1 MADPIYEIP
10 EKPVY
15 DPAIRALQDS
25 DPARA
30 TTIFNPV
37 LGQMIVNTHA
47 VKLESEANAKR
58 IEEVSKQAGEAADPA
73 NITLPGGKTL
83 TEAISDIETSKAGLN
98 SPALTG
104 TPTAPTA
111 AAGANSTQIATTA
124 FVKQQGY
131 ASAASPALTG
141 TPTAPTPTKTAN
153 NTQIATTAFVKAQGY
168 ATTAELQ
175 AAVAEAAKSAKA
187 YSHTVTASGWKQGA
201 AASDGS
207 YWQEFSVANSEI
219 TVGDV
224 VLVIPGDA
232 TAEAFFKASVR
243 GFVDTYA
250 GGFKLSASATPTANF
265 TIYYTIS
272 KQEV

>member
-58 IEEVSKQAGEAADPA
+58 IEEVSKQAGEAADPE

-83 TEAISDIETSKAGLN
+83 TEAIGDIETSKAGLN

-104 TPTAPTA
+104 TPTAPTP
-111 AAGANSTQIATTA
+111 AAGANS
-124 FVKQQGY
+124 
-131 ASAASPALTG
+131 
-141 TPTAPTPTKTAN
+141 
-153 NTQIATTAFVKAQGY
+153 TQIATTAFVKAQGY

-175 AAVAEAAKSAKA
+175 EAVTEAAKSAKA
-187 YSHTVTASGWKQGA
+187 YSHTVTAAGWKQGA
-201 AASDGS
+201 AAADGS

-219 TVGDV
+219 TAGDV

-232 TAEAFFKASVR
+232 TSEAFFNSYVR

-250 GGFKLSASATPTANF
+250 GGFKLAASATPTANF

>member
-58 IEEVSKQAGEAADPA
+58 IEEVSKQAG
-73 NITLPGGKTL
+73 
-83 TEAISDIETSKAGLN
+83 
-98 SPALTG
+98 
-104 TPTAPTA
+104 
-111 AAGANSTQIATTA
+111 
-124 FVKQQGY
+124 
-131 ASAASPALTG
+131 
-141 TPTAPTPTKTAN
+141 
-153 NTQIATTAFVKAQGY
+153 
-168 ATTAELQ
+168 
-175 AAVAEAAKSAKA
+175 EAAKSAKA